1 MAEVGRVKHSVIV
14 SHVAVPSETATVV
27 TVLFPRLLSIPG
39 CQAQLANAVIVPRP
53 LHRQLTQQ
61 T

>member
-27 TVLFPRLLSIPG
+27 TV
-39 CQAQLANAVIVPRP
+39 IVPRP